1 MVANTFSSPM
11 GELAQRSGSI
21 DQIADRTAV
30 VVLAIVAVIAALTFR
45 DYGLGWDDFTHA
57 QYGDLLLSFYGSG
70 FADKRALSFVN
81 LYMYGGGFDMAAA
94 LIAKLLPFDLFET
107 RRLVGAMVGTIGL
120 VATWRTARRLGG
132 PVAGTLALMLLATAP
147 LFFGHMFMNPKDAP
161 FAVAMILLVLGLVRG
176 CEEYPRLGVATAAI
190 LAAGFGLSVGTRIMG
205 VFGIIYGVAALAMIF
220 GTETYRDGVAA
231 AAPRLGRF
239 VLALIPVVVVAYALM
254 ALVWPW
260 SVIDPL
266 NPYRAV
272 TYFSVFFEK
281 PWKEMFDG
289 ALVSVPDMPR
299 SYVPTLFVLQT
310 PTLMLTL
317 AAVGMVGAAVA
328 LVRSSL
334 ALQWRAALLVVVFAA
349 VAPIVVTVIERPAVY
364 NGIRHFVFVI
374 PPLAVL
380 GGLAGAWLIERA
392 SRLGGS
398 VVAVALGML
407 AIGFLSPIV
416 ELVRLHPYQY
426 TFFNRIA
433 GGIKGAD
440 ERYMLDY
447 WGLAF
452 KQASEELRAKLAE
465 THEQPPGRRRWRIAV
480 CGPHAPAEVALGS
493 QFLPTW
499 DPKGADFAMV
509 LGEFYCAAIDAPV
522 LVEVERE
529 GVVYARVYDI
539 RGRTVSS
546 MFTIPPVERD
556 DKK

>member
-1 MVANTFSSPM
+1 MVANTLSPM

-21 DQIADRTAV
+21 DQFADRIAV

-281 PWKEMFDG
+281 PWKVMFDG

-299 SYVPTLFVLQT
+299 SYVPTLFELQT
-310 PTLMLTL
+310 PTLMLALGL
-317 AAVGMVGAAVA
+317 AG
-328 LVRSSL
+328 
-334 ALQWRAALLVVVFAA
+334 
-349 VAPIVVTVIERPAVY
+349 
-364 NGIRHFVFVI
+364 
-374 PPLAVL
+374 VL
-380 GGLAGAWLIERA
+380 GGLVM
-392 SRLGGS
+392 
-398 VVAVALGML
+398 VV
-407 AIGFLSPIV
+407 
-416 ELVRLHPYQY
+416 R
-426 TFFNRIA
+426 
-433 GGIKGAD
+433 
-440 ERYMLDY
+440 
-447 WGLAF
+447 
-452 KQASEELRAKLAE
+452 
-465 THEQPPGRRRWRIAV
+465 
-480 CGPHAPAEVALGS
+480 
-493 QFLPTW
+493 
-499 DPKGADFAMV
+499 
-509 LGEFYCAAIDAPV
+509 
-522 LVEVERE
+522 
-529 GVVYARVYDI
+529 
-539 RGRTVSS
+539 
-546 MFTIPPVERD
+546 
-556 DKK
+556 